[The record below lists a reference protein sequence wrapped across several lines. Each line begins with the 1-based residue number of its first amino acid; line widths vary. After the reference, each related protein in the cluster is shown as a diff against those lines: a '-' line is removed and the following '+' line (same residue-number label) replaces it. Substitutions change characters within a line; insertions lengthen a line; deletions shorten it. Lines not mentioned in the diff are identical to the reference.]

1 MSAVRHAS
9 SNNRAAVRKEF
20 DMQIGVDSARA
31 VENKRVFVI
40 DSDDVT
46 GMALQFMLA
55 DEMETHVFA
64 DTEAALA
71 TAPRA
76 MPDLVLLGAALLAH
90 AAGHPVS
97 QIKHAMPNAR
107 VLVVCLDAE
116 DACVRQALAQ
126 GADGTLLRPLKIE
139 AVRRQ
144 VDAQLGRRSPLHIP
158 VVQG

>member
-1 MSAVRHAS
+1 
-9 SNNRAAVRKEF
+9 
-20 DMQIGVDSARA
+20 MQIGVDSARA

-71 TAPRA
+71 TAARA
-76 MPDLVLLGAALLAH
+76 MPDLVLLGAALLEH
-90 AAGHPVS
+90 AAGHPVT
-97 QIKHAMPNAR
+97 QIKRALPHVR

-116 DACVRQALAQ
+116 DAYVRQALAQ
-126 GADGTLLRPLKIE
+126 GADGTLARPLKLE
-139 AVRRQ
+139 SVRRQ